1 MNLLCEK
8 INEKYGTD
16 DCYIEADKKKLKF
29 IAEFG
34 EDENEQ
40 IKGNNV
46 SLKIK
51 LYQNKN
57 DLLLKFFKK
66 EGNKKN
72 FFNKFTEISKLVKSM
87 I

>member
-1 MNLLCEK
+1 M
-8 INEKYGTD
+8 
-16 DCYIEADKKKLKF
+16 

-34 EDENEQ
+34 EEEEENENKQ

-51 LYQNKN
+51 FYQNKN

-72 FFNKFTEISKLVKSM
+72 FFDKYTEISKLVKSM

>member
-1 MNLLCEK
+1 M
-8 INEKYGTD
+8 
-16 DCYIEADKKKLKF
+16 

-34 EDENEQ
+34 EEEEENENKQ

-57 DLLLKFFKK
+57 DLLLKFIKK
-66 EGNKKN
+66 EGN
-72 FFNKFTEISKLVKSM
+72 
-87 I
+87 

>member
-1 MNLLCEK
+1 M
-8 INEKYGTD
+8 
-16 DCYIEADKKKLKF
+16 

-34 EDENEQ
+34 EEEEENENKQ

>member
-8 INEKYGTD
+8 IIEKYGTD

-40 IKGNNV
+40 IKGNNI

-51 LYQNKN
+51 LYQYK
-57 DLLLKFFKK
+57 
-66 EGNKKN
+66 
-72 FFNKFTEISKLVKSM
+72 I
-87 I
+87 IYY

>member
-1 MNLLCEK
+1 M
-8 INEKYGTD
+8 ID
-16 DCYIEADKKKLKF
+16 
-29 IAEFG
+29 EFG
-34 EDENEQ
+34 EEEEENENKQ

-66 EGNKKN
+66 EENKKN

>member
-1 MNLLCEK
+1 M
-8 INEKYGTD
+8 
-16 DCYIEADKKKLKF
+16 

-34 EDENEQ
+34 EEEEENENKQ

-72 FFNKFTEISKLVKSM
+72 FFDKLTEISKLVKSR